1 MERLH
6 VSSSTIIVVGYD
18 SNLKTLEIQFSGAG
32 TYRYFDVPVTVFNDL
47 MNASSKGQYF
57 KVKIK
62 DRFSYMRVE

>member
-18 SNLKTLEIQFSGAG
+18 SNLKTLEIQFLDAG

-57 KVKIK
+57 KVKII
-62 DRFSYMRVE
+62 

>member
-6 VSSSTIIVVGYD
+6 VSSSTIIEVGYD
-18 SNLKTLEIQFSGAG
+18 SNLKTLEIEFSDAR
-32 TYRYFDVPVTVFNDL
+32 TYRYFDVPITVFNDL

-57 KVKIK
+57 KAKIK